1 VRRVP
6 AIVLSSLLLSLAGF
20 GAFGCGS
27 EVTLRDPTGG
37 GGAGGSTAT
46 TSSDATASASSGV
59 TSTGS
64 GGGVFCPGL
73 VVGGESAM
81 LVNDGFPTR
90 IALTPGSG
98 DGALS
103 ILAYAEGPSELRFI
117 GFSPWNGWPEPLP
130 GPYPSASLE
139 GGESF
144 AVWGAP
150 GDRLGAVFR
159 ETTPD
164 GSLLVVAPSVDVMAP
179 GAAMR
184 SPIPTAKRALAAS
197 VREAADGRQVLAV
210 VEEESVSPDG
220 LPLFVTRHVLSSP
233 AAPLTLSEPDGCS
246 NGPQWASAFPVDF
259 GFRLVTL
266 GAPSGGGCESTGY
279 ASALRAILLDS
290 AGGTIALSYLDRGFP
305 IADVAVAP
313 TDTGAVIFHTA
324 IMNALSPLWVI
335 DWHEATGTF
344 GEPVRAHCAV
354 SRLRSHRRRHGRP
367 RHGGGL
373 WHPGSV
379 DRRARRGRLHRLRG
393 QSDDPPGP
401 PRRGLRR
408 PPRAARLP
416 VWHVP
421 HAGVLHGEGRGA
433 RDADRLHRRIV
444 TAAAA
449 AFATEPTPP
458 SGTRFGTLWH
468 TTRTRHPQA
477 SRGFIDAFTPRADGT
492 APALRGSRSSCDTPP

>member
-1 VRRVP
+1 MAPRHRLSDRRRHPVPLNEVPVRRVP

-27 EVTLRDPTGG
+27 EVTLRDPTGS

-73 VVGGESAM
+73 VVGGESAI

-233 AAPLTLSEPDGCS
+233 ATPLTLSEPDGCS

-344 GEPVRAHCAV
+344 GEPVQLTAPFQGYGPIAAATVGPVTAV
-354 SRLRSHRRRHGRP
+354 AYGIQDPST
-367 RHGGGL
+367 GG
-373 WHPGSV
+373 PGVGVSIVSAGKATTHLDLPAVDFV
-379 DRRARRGRLHRLRG
+379 DRLALLGSPYGTSLTLAY
-393 QSDDPPGP
+393 ST
-401 PRRGLRR
+401 
-408 PPRAARLP
+408 AK
-416 VWHVP
+416 
-421 HAGVLHGEGRGA
+421 GEVRVMRIDCIGA
-433 RDADRLHRRIV
+433 L
-444 TAAAA
+444 
-449 AFATEPTPP
+449 
-458 SGTRFGTLWH
+458 
-468 TTRTRHPQA
+468 
-477 SRGFIDAFTPRADGT
+477 
-492 APALRGSRSSCDTPP
+492 